1 MSRRPI
7 ERLLSHLRRLRFRTK
22 IAISIIVILLVF
34 GTILSLVIGRFVSKV
49 ILEEKQAKAVSLS
62 VMVAS
67 RAVEPILSYDFLSL
81 KDLID
86 ETVRLNSDV
95 TYAFILDKDGKVL
108 VHTFVDGFPSGLI
121 EANSL
126 DGENTYKRQLIYTGT
141 ELIYDI
147 AAPVAIVDKSI
158 GTMRIGISHTQA
170 EGVVRRLR
178 WTIYLI
184 TAIGVISGALIAA
197 WLSRTATQKINVLY
211 SAAREVIKGNLDVH
225 INKDTMMHC
234 WQIMACARTECPAYG
249 EEDKRCWYI
258 AGTKCPEC
266 KGLDSSNKFD
276 RCQGCVVYEMASGD
290 EIQEL
295 ADFLD
300 VMLSVLKDRIDTLKR
315 TEDSLQQQRQLLKM
329 ILDVTP
335 DYVSLQDPSMRY
347 IAVNKAFCSLV
358 GKKEEEIIGKT
369 DSDLLSIQ
377 QSEMNS
383 KENQLVISTVSKRTG
398 EFQMTFNDTTRWFHV
413 VRMPVLNPNG
423 EVTGVLCSSRD
434 ITEIRELHNRLA
446 KAQHME
452 SIGQLAAGVA
462 HEINTPLGIILGYTQ
477 LMIEDAPQ
485 GTELHENLLVIEK
498 YTRICKKIVSDL
510 LHFSRQTESVKREL
524 NINEILEQVI
534 AVIEHTF
541 SLDRVFI
548 VKELSERLPLVYGD
562 GDKLQQVFM
571 NILRN
576 AYDAIGSDGSI
587 YVSTGF
593 DNDSDSV
600 VAVIADSGCGIAPE
614 NQERVFNPFFSTKSV
629 GKGTGLGLSVSLGIL
644 QDHGGTIEFES
655 PPFTVFPWMQ
665 KRYIPSK
672 GTMFIIKIPPSRKGG
687 VVSKV

>member
-170 EGVVRRLR
+170 EGVVRRPR

>member
-266 KGLDSSNKFD
+266 KGLDSSDKFD